1 MSDHAPTTTPR
12 RALRPDIQGLRALAV
27 VAVILDHAIGW
38 PLGGFV
44 GVDVFFVIS
53 GFLITGLLLRDVER
67 TGRVSFRDFYTKRMR
82 RILPAALVVLAISAA
97 AGFVVFNVTRAWQTV
112 WDAVYSLVF
121 VANWH
126 FAEQGTDYFHASDAV
141 SPLQHFWSLS
151 VEEQFYLV
159 WPGLVMLLLLL
170 LPGALRRG
178 GAASGS
184 SASVSASTSASRMR
198 AVRIVVGVAAAIVVA
213 ASFGWAVLQTGTDPT
228 VAYFSTLTRAWE
240 LALGAVL
247 AAAVPVLLRLPSAVR
262 AVLGWLGLAGIV
274 ASFFVIDGGS
284 TPFPGPWAALP
295 VAATAVLIAGG
306 VGGGAQ
312 RHLFPLTNPVSVFL
326 GDMSYSLYLWHF
338 PVIVFFAVLL
348 PTPGPTTTGIVLATI
363 GAFSLVSYFLIEQPF
378 HRSPLLRSFRVV
390 APGDPEP
397 VSDARG
403 GSSAGSSAGVGAGR
417 TGTRYGSG
425 SASARTGTRYG
436 SGASPA
442 ASARPAVRGSEG
454 NPAPTVPSTS
464 AGSGEGAASNT
475 GTRYG
480 GGAATTRP
488 AGWTPG
494 SLYSPASAQRLR
506 PGGPRAASPRPA
518 TSRPAD
524 AAGAAATPAGA
535 TASSPEDAAAAAS
548 PGAVAAGASPRP
560 HADTAAHPAP
570 TPPARV
576 RTREEARAAR
586 RAAWGA
592 WRERFGTQFLLSG
605 SGLVVIVVLLALVLQ
620 FTVRGGA
627 PLAQFDFGGGGAGA
641 GAGAGGTTDTSQ
653 VADPTPI
660 LQDALQ
666 QALGATEWPNL
677 SPSLDQVMSRTS
689 SDNPARTCF
698 DPGATPDFGRCT
710 WGSGSAPNHMYLVG
724 DSTAMAYAPAFK
736 KLAEQSG
743 GQWRI
748 TTIGLYG
755 CRFTDVLVKNDGA
768 GVMDSCPQR
777 KADVAAQIS
786 ADSPQLVVVS
796 NAYALGNAASG
807 SPLSASA
814 LVAST
819 QTEMAKYG
827 VPGRIVYLAPPPL
840 GADLGTCY
848 SPVTG
853 PSSCAVA
860 VDGAW
865 HDFENAAES
874 AAASTG
880 DHAISSL
887 PFSCWNEMCPAFA
900 GTLPTKYDETHLT
913 VAFSESLS
921 AILRYDFASLGLM

>member
-1 MSDHAPTTTPR
+1 MTDHAPTTTPR

-67 TGRVSFRDFYTKRMR
+67 TGRVSFRDFYAKRMR
-82 RILPAALVVLAISAA
+82 RILPAALVVLAITAA

-126 FAEQGTDYFHASDAV
+126 FAAQGTDYFHASDAV

-159 WPGLVMLLLLL
+159 WPGLVMLLLLV
-170 LPGALRRG
+170 LPGALRPG
-178 GAASGS
+178 AAASGS
-184 SASVSASTSASRMR
+184 ASAASASRMR
-198 AVRIVVGVAAAIVVA
+198 AVRIVVGIAAAIVVA
-213 ASFGWAVLQTGTDPT
+213 ASFGWAVLQTGSDPT

-247 AAAVPVLLRLPSAVR
+247 AAAVPLLLRLPSALR
-262 AVLGWLGLAGIV
+262 AVLGWAGLAGIV
-274 ASFFVIDGGS
+274 ASFFLIDGGS

-295 VAATAVLIAGG
+295 VAATAVLIVGG
-306 VGGGAQ
+306 VGGGRQ

-363 GAFSLVSYFLIEQPF
+363 GALSLVSYFLVEQPL
-378 HRSPLLRSFRVV
+378 HRSPLLRSFRAA
-390 APGDPEP
+390 APGDPDP
-397 VSDARG
+397 VPDAR
-403 GSSAGSSAGVGAGR
+403 AGSSS
-417 TGTRYGSG
+417 TP
-425 SASARTGTRYG
+425 ARAGTRYG

-442 ASARPAVRGSEG
+442 VSTRSAGRGSAAT
-454 NPAPTVPSTS
+454 PAPTVRSTS
-464 AGSGEGAASNT
+464 ASGEQGATPNT

-488 AGWTPG
+488 PGWTPG

-506 PGGPRAASPRPA
+506 PGNSRAASSRQA
-518 TSRPAD
+518 ASRPA
-524 AAGAAATPAGA
+524 GAPAP
-535 TASSPEDAAAAAS
+535 ASAAAS
-548 PGAVAAGASPRP
+548 PAGAPPHP
-560 HADTAAHPAP
+560 HADPAP
-570 TPPARV
+570 APLTASATPTPLTASATPTAPGEPATPGEPTPTTPTPTAPPRV

-605 SGLVVIVVLLALVLQ
+605 SGLVVVVVLLALVLQ

-641 GAGAGGTTDTSQ
+641 GAGGDTSQ

-736 KLAEQSG
+736 KLAEQSA

-814 LVAST
+814 LIAST

-874 AAASTG
+874 AAAASG

-921 AILRYDFASLGLM
+921 AILRYDLASLGLM